1 VPCVRACA
9 LRCAL
14 ETTEEKREC
23 LPKTQKRH
31 STMHDGPQIDTNR
44 PSSPHSAESE
54 HNGGDLQKKMT
65 IIRMLV

>member
-1 VPCVRACA
+1 
-9 LRCAL
+9 L

-31 STMHDGPQIDTNR
+31 STMHDGPQIDRNR

-54 HNGGDLQKKMT
+54 QNGGAQVPRLATKKNDSYEY
-65 IIRMLV
+65 